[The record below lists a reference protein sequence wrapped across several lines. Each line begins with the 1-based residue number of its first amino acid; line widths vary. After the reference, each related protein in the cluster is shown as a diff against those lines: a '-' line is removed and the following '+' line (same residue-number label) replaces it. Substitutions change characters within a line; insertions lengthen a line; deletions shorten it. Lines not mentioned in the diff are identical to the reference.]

1 MVTMK
6 KCETI
11 GKKVEVALDV
21 GWESTKSKMSDLE
34 DKVRVLQERMTM
46 LTMLKEKYS
55 NPAKVE
61 YKCINHDKEESKVEE
76 KETLINQDSF
86 NVTLAYSEDMT
97 MSVQKVILSDSNP
110 DISNVTLVC
119 EDKKILAHKVVL
131 SINIKSI
138 KEELNSED
146 ALLYKRAFLQSK
158 GQNKRPSSSVME
170 PDIKP
175 ELPVYQ
181 SRDGDLCSA
190 EMFLQRPPPS
200 PPYYFPPSPPQYEGS
215 PGHQDQNYGGQVQDK
230 QCYYRRGGKH
240 YK

>member
-1 MVTMK
+1 MK

-61 YKCINHDKEESKVEE
+61 YKYINHDKEESKVEE

-97 MSVQKVILSDSNP
+97 MSVQKVILSDINP

-119 EDKKILAHKVVL
+119 EDKKILAYKVVL

-158 GQNKRPSSSVME
+158 GQN
-170 PDIKP
+170 
-175 ELPVYQ
+175 
-181 SRDGDLCSA
+181 
-190 EMFLQRPPPS
+190 
-200 PPYYFPPSPPQYEGS
+200 
-215 PGHQDQNYGGQVQDK
+215 
-230 QCYYRRGGKH
+230 
-240 YK
+240 